1 MSDLNFS
8 SRIIILPKLYS
19 SFILFEPPR
28 YSWNL
33 LKVALNTITPLLFEL
48 INWIYFYTQKIFSN
62 SKVWWNVILNLDI
75 YDILKRNASQP
86 QYRYYKKYSLFLLEK
101 QNLNVIK
108 KHRLR
113 PYAWGRRTLVLM
125 IIILFRNGE

>member
-1 MSDLNFS
+1 MLYIYSMKYTYHMH
-8 SRIIILPKLYS
+8 RIAEDILIQTITCQILILVFRNIILPKLYS

-33 LKVALNTITPLLFEL
+33 LKVALNTTTPILIEL

-75 YDILKRNASQP
+75 YDILKRNASHP
-86 QYRYYKKYSLFLLEK
+86 QYRYYKKYSLFLLESK
-101 QNLNVIK
+101 
-108 KHRLR
+108 
-113 PYAWGRRTLVLM
+113 T
-125 IIILFRNGE
+125 